1 MDPGHKNPHWNI
13 IIIISENDFPVFND
27 FYRIS
32 EFHAVNFSIQHKETV
47 LCDVWSCLPQA
58 KWIYGY
64 NTWKHE
70 WSTTYQPILPDHA
83 LNK

>member
-47 LCDVWSCLPQA
+47 LCDV
-58 KWIYGY
+58 
-64 NTWKHE
+64 
-70 WSTTYQPILPDHA
+70 
-83 LNK
+83 